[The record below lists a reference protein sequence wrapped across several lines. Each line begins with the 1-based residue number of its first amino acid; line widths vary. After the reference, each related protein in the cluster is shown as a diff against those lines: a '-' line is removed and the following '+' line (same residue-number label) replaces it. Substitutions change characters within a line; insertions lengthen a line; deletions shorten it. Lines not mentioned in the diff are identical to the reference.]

1 MKNPILIVSTIKTN
15 PAPTGATSKTVHMKT
30 KSMHHKK
37 EYILTAR
44 KNGAPGWILLRVKTG
59 KLVKITQSMINKTRQ
74 RLEDGEQIPFRKISY
89 TVAIETGVVEVLKK
103 KGIINV
109 DSVNKTYSLK

>member
-1 MKNPILIVSTIKTN
+1 
-15 PAPTGATSKTVHMKT
+15 MKT

-44 KNGAPGWILLRVKTG
+44 KGEAAGSWLLLRVKTG

-109 DSVNKTYSLK
+109 DSVNKIYSLRG

>member
-1 MKNPILIVSTIKTN
+1 
-15 PAPTGATSKTVHMKT
+15 
-30 KSMHHKK
+30 
-37 EYILTAR
+37 
-44 KNGAPGWILLRVKTG
+44 
-59 KLVKITQSMINKTRQ
+59 MINKTRQ

-109 DSVNKTYSLK
+109 DSVSKTYSLRG